1 MSKRRFTKEQIEGLM
16 DNPNVVRCSKK
27 AITYAKQF
35 KVTAVKQ
42 SNEDGLSGV
51 NIFKQAGFN
60 LEVVGKDTADYCLKA
75 WRKIY
80 RKYGEQGLLKDRRG
94 TKKGNSKGRMKMKGL
109 TDAQKIERLETTI
122 AYLKAENDF
131 LAKLRAKRVE

>member
-1 MSKRRFTKEQIEGLM
+1 MSKRRFTKEQIEGLLS
-16 DNPNVVRCSKK
+16 NPNVVRCSEK
-27 AITYAKQF
+27 AITYAKKF

-51 NIFKQAGFN
+51 NIFRQAGFD
-60 LEVVGKDTADYCLKA
+60 LEVVGKDTAKNCLRN
-75 WRKIY
+75 WRRIY
-80 RKYGEQGLLKDRRG
+80 RKCGTQGLLKDRRG
-94 TKKGNSKGRMKMKGL
+94 TKKGNGKGRVKMKGI

-131 LAKLRAKRVE
+131 LAKLRAKRTE